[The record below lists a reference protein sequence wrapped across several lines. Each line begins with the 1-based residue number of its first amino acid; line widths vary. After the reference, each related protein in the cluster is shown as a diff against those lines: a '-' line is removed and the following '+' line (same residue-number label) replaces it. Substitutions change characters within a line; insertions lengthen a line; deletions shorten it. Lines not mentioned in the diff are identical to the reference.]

1 MTTVY
6 KKRMNCERKLSG
18 WNFFFRGIFFLVQP
32 AVGSGVN
39 EGKKKTRS
47 FARGMLAAA
56 VL

>member
-1 MTTVY
+1 
-6 KKRMNCERKLSG
+6 
-18 WNFFFRGIFFLVQP
+18 LVQP

-39 EGKKKTRS
+39 EKKRKTRS